1 VTLDRMGQLEA
12 AEERYRQVLRLVPD
26 SAEIQLNLATLLGEL
41 GRHREGLEIVRKVR
55 DRRPDMM
62 RAHSL
67 VTEFKRI
74 LKRRKSAPK
83 EGKRA

>member
-1 VTLDRMGQLEA
+1 
-12 AEERYRQVLRLVPD
+12 
-26 SAEIQLNLATLLGEL
+26 LATLLGEL
-41 GRHREGLEIVRKVR
+41 GRNREGLEIARKVR